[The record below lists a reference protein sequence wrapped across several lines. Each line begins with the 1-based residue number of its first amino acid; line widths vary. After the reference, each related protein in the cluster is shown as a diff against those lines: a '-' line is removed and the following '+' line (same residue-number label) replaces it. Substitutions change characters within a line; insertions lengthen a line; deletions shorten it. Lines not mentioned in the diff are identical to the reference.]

1 MHKVIL
7 QYVSLR
13 LTNIIRMNLLMS
25 GSFLRNSIAI
35 SSILLPVASGTEWVI
50 AEFILTFLM
59 MELPMTRVVT

>member
-7 QYVSLR
+7 QYVGLR
-13 LTNIIRMNLLMS
+13 LANIIRMNLLMS

-35 SSILLPVASGTEWVI
+35 SSILLPVEEWVI

>member
-7 QYVSLR
+7 QYVGLR
-13 LTNIIRMNLLMS
+13 LANIIRMNLLMS

-35 SSILLPVASGTEWVI
+35 SSILLPVAEWVI